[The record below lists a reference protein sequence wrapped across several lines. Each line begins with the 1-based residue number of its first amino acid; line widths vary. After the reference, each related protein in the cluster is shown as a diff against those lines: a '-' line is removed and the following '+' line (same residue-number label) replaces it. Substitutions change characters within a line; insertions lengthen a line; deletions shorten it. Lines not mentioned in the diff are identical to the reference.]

1 MESKRKKV
9 FLHTAYFRII
19 CNHTFLNLRI
29 IEWMFNYEFYVE
41 YLLVTVILLQILL
54 PCNHLLNWD
63 HI

>member
-1 MESKRKKV
+1 MQS
-9 FLHTAYFRII
+9 Y
-19 CNHTFLNLRI
+19 TFLNLRI
-29 IEWMFNYEFYVE
+29 IEWMLNYEFYVE